1 MYLKKLH
8 ISNFR
13 CFRDYTI
20 EFAPGVTVLFGK
32 NGSGKSTL
40 IHAIHKALSFAFK
53 NDKVD
58 GGELTLSSGF
68 PSLRPNQYRKKEDI
82 VRDEKSGLSLPDI
95 CIHAEADFLETTL
108 DWDMYALT
116 STFALQ
122 PSKYKTA
129 YKLLMSR
136 IKETGTFPVFAYF
149 SDSFPH
155 LSTKASTLSKT
166 QLSLRNL
173 GYLGWDDE
181 TAYSDLWI
189 TRLTKIWTIWNRAK
203 MNVMQ
208 EESALANCEKLKAS
222 GDINENEYREDVDLH
237 RARLENALKDFNKYN
252 PEISSIRECLVNFS
266 KKLPG
271 IDVLDFFVSVY
282 EEDGLCLETK
292 DGQNPP
298 FEKLPAGYKR
308 IFYMA
313 LDIAYRSYIL
323 NGNTDSEGI
332 VVIDEI
338 DLHLHPALEQVVL
351 QCFQET
357 FPNIQFIVS
366 THSPLVLTDID
377 TVTGRNKVMRMTPAC
392 DAPEEC
398 RNIYGID
405 YNQMLEENMGVRK
418 RKPEFQ
424 ELFDKAWDEVAE
436 KNTEAA
442 KAIVDKLEAKKTPAD
457 QIELIQLRAIINRI
471 EIIGK

>member
-13 CFRDYTI
+13 CFRNYTI

-53 NDKVD
+53 NDKVGD
-58 GGELTLSSGF
+58 GEITLASGF
-68 PSLRPNQYRKKEDI
+68 PSLRPNQYSKKEDI

-95 CIHAEADFLETTL
+95 CIHAEADFLDTTL

-122 PSKYKTA
+122 PSKYNTA

-155 LSTKASTLSKT
+155 ISTKASTLSKT

-271 IDVLDFFVSVY
+271 IDMLDFFVSVY

-292 DGQNPP
+292 DGQNPT

-313 LDIAYRSYIL
+313 LDIAYRSFIL
-323 NGNTDSEGI
+323 NGTTNSEGI

-405 YNQMLEENMGVRK
+405 YNQMLEEIMGVRK
-418 RKPEFQ
+418 RKPEIQ

-442 KAIVDKLEAKKTPAD
+442 KAIVDKLEAKTPAD

>member
-53 NDKVD
+53 NDKVEED
-58 GGELTLSSGF
+58 ELTLSSGF
-68 PSLRPNQYRKKEDI
+68 SSLRPNQYRKKEDI
-82 VRDEKSGLSLPDI
+82 VRDEKSGFPLPDI

-155 LSTKASTLSKT
+155 ISTKASTLTKT

-189 TRLTKIWTIWNRAK
+189 TRLTKIWTMWDRAK
-203 MNVMQ
+203 MNVRH
-208 EESALANCEKLKAS
+208 EEAALANCDNFKAS
-222 GDINENEYREDVDLH
+222 GIINEKEYCEDVDLH
-237 RARLENALKDFNKYN
+237 RTRLENAQKDFNKYN

-271 IDVLDFFVSVY
+271 IDVQNVFVSVY

-323 NGNTDSEGI
+323 NGTTDSEGI

-338 DLHLHPALEQVVL
+338 DLHLHPALEQVIL

-357 FPNIQFIVS
+357 FPNIQFVVS

-377 TVTGRNKVMRMTPAC
+377 TVTEKNKVMRMTPAC
-392 DAPEEC
+392 DAPEEW
-398 RNIYGID
+398 RNIHGID
-405 YNQMLEENMGVRK
+405 YNQMLEENMDVSK
-418 RKPEFQ
+418 RKPEIQ
-424 ELFDKAWDEVAE
+424 ELFNKAWDEVAE
-436 KNTEAA
+436 KNTVAA
-442 KAIVDKLEAKKTPAD
+442 KQTVAELESKTPAD
-457 QIELIQLRAIINRI
+457 QIELVQLRAIINRI

>member
-53 NDKVD
+53 NDKVEE
-58 GGELTLSSGF
+58 GELTLSSGF

-82 VRDEKSGLSLPDI
+82 VRDEKSGLSLPYI

-155 LSTKASTLSKT
+155 LSTKASTLSKV

-252 PEISSIRECLVNFS
+252 SEISSIRECLVNFS

-271 IDVLDFFVSVY
+271 IDVQNVFVSVY

-323 NGNTDSEGI
+323 NGTTDSEGI

-338 DLHLHPALEQVVL
+338 DLHLHPALEQVIL

-357 FPNIQFIVS
+357 FKRIQFVVS

-377 TVTGRNKVMRMTPAC
+377 TVTDRNKVMRMTPAC
-392 DAPEEC
+392 DAPEEW
-398 RNIYGID
+398 RNIHGID
-405 YNQMLEENMGVRK
+405 YNQMLEENMDVSK
-418 RKPEFQ
+418 RKPEIQ

-436 KNTEAA
+436 KDIQAA
-442 KAIVDKLEAKKTPAD
+442 KATVAELEAKTPAD
-457 QIELIQLRAIINRI
+457 QIELVQLRAIINRI

>member
-53 NDKVD
+53 NDKVEE
-58 GGELTLSSGF
+58 GELTLSSGF
-68 PSLRPNQYRKKEDI
+68 PTLRPNQYRKKEDI
-82 VRDEKSGLSLPDI
+82 VRDEKSGLSLPYI

-155 LSTKASTLSKT
+155 ISTKASTLSKT

-208 EESALANCEKLKAS
+208 EESALANSEKLKAS
-222 GDINENEYREDVDLH
+222 GGINENEYREDVDLH

-271 IDVLDFFVSVY
+271 IDVQNVFVSVY

-323 NGNTDSEGI
+323 NGTTDSEGI

-338 DLHLHPALEQVVL
+338 DLHLHPALEQVIL

-392 DAPEEC
+392 DAPEEW
-398 RNIYGID
+398 RNIHGID
-405 YNQMLEENMGVRK
+405 YNQMLEENMDVSK
-418 RKPEFQ
+418 RKPEIQ

-436 KNTEAA
+436 KDTQAA
-442 KAIVDKLEAKKTPAD
+442 KATVAELEAKTPAD

-471 EIIGK
+471 ELIGK

>member
-53 NDKVD
+53 NDKVEE
-58 GGELTLSSGF
+58 GELTLSSGF
-68 PSLRPNQYRKKEDI
+68 PTLRPNQYRKKEDI
-82 VRDEKSGLSLPDI
+82 VRDEKSGLSLPYI

-155 LSTKASTLSKT
+155 ISTKASTLSKT

-208 EESALANCEKLKAS
+208 EESALANSEKLKAS
-222 GDINENEYREDVDLH
+222 GGINENEYREDVDLH

-271 IDVLDFFVSVY
+271 IDVQNVFVSVY

-323 NGNTDSEGI
+323 NGTTDSEGI

-338 DLHLHPALEQVVL
+338 DLHLHPALEQVIL

-392 DAPEEC
+392 DTPEEW
-398 RNIYGID
+398 RNIHGID
-405 YNQMLEENMGVRK
+405 YNQMLEENMDVSK
-418 RKPEFQ
+418 RKPEIQ

-436 KNTEAA
+436 KDTEAA
-442 KAIVDKLEAKKTPAD
+442 KATVAELEAKTPAD

-471 EIIGK
+471 ELIGK

>member
-20 EFAPGVTVLFGK
+20 KFAPGVTVLFGK

-53 NDKVD
+53 NDKVEE
-58 GGELTLSSGF
+58 GEITLSSGF
-68 PSLRPNQYRKKEDI
+68 PSLRPNQYRKKEDV

-95 CIHAEADFLETTL
+95 CIHAEADFLEISL

-155 LSTKASTLSKT
+155 ISTKASTLSKT

-222 GDINENEYREDVDLH
+222 GDINEIEYREDVDLH

-271 IDVLDFFVSVY
+271 IDVQNVFVSVY

-323 NGNTDSEGI
+323 NGTTDSEGI

-338 DLHLHPALEQVVL
+338 DLHLHPALEQVIL

-377 TVTGRNKVMRMTPAC
+377 TVADKNKVMRMTPAC
-392 DAPEEC
+392 DAPEEW
-398 RNIYGID
+398 RNIHGID
-405 YNQMLEENMGVRK
+405 YNQMLEENMDVSK
-418 RKPEFQ
+418 RKPEIQ

-436 KNTEAA
+436 KDIQTA
-442 KAIVDKLEAKKTPAD
+442 KATVAELEAKTPAD
-457 QIELIQLRAIINRI
+457 QVELVQLRAIINRI
-471 EIIGK
+471 ELIGK

>member
-13 CFRDYTI
+13 CFRNYTI

-53 NDKVD
+53 NDKVEE
-58 GGELTLSSGF
+58 GEITLSSGF
-68 PSLRPNQYRKKEDI
+68 PSLRPNQYNKKEDI
-82 VRDEKSGLSLPDI
+82 VRDEKSGFPLPDI

-155 LSTKASTLSKT
+155 ISTKASTLTKT

-189 TRLTKIWTIWNRAK
+189 TRLTKIWTMWDRAK
-203 MNVMQ
+203 MNVRH
-208 EESALANCEKLKAS
+208 EEAALANCEKFKAS
-222 GDINENEYREDVDLH
+222 GVINENEYREDVDLH
-237 RARLENALKDFNKYN
+237 RTRLENAQKDFNKYN

-271 IDVLDFFVSVY
+271 IDVLDVFVSVY

-323 NGNTDSEGI
+323 NGTTDSEGI

-338 DLHLHPALEQVVL
+338 DLHLHPALEQVIL

-357 FPNIQFIVS
+357 FKRIQFVVS

-377 TVTGRNKVMRMTPAC
+377 TVTDRNKVMRMTPAC
-392 DAPEEC
+392 DAPEEW
-398 RNIYGID
+398 RNIHGID
-405 YNQMLEENMGVRK
+405 YNQMLEENMDVSK
-418 RKPEFQ
+418 RKPEIQ

-436 KNTEAA
+436 KDIQAA
-442 KAIVDKLEAKKTPAD
+442 KATVAELEAKTPAD
-457 QIELIQLRAIINRI
+457 QIEMVQLRAIINRI

>member
-53 NDKVD
+53 NDKVEED
-58 GGELTLSSGF
+58 ELTLSSGF
-68 PSLRPNQYRKKEDI
+68 SSLRPNQYRRKEDI
-82 VRDEKSGLSLPDI
+82 VRDEKSGFPLPDI

-155 LSTKASTLSKT
+155 ISTKASTLTKT

-189 TRLTKIWTIWNRAK
+189 TRLTKIWTMWDRAK
-203 MNVMQ
+203 MNVRH
-208 EESALANCEKLKAS
+208 EEAALANCDNFKAS
-222 GDINENEYREDVDLH
+222 GIINEKEYCEDVDLH
-237 RARLENALKDFNKYN
+237 RTRLENAQKDFNKYN

-292 DGQNPP
+292 DGQNPT

-323 NGNTDSEGI
+323 NGTTDSEGI

-338 DLHLHPALEQVVL
+338 DLHLHPALEQVIL

-357 FPNIQFIVS
+357 FPNIQFVVS

-377 TVTGRNKVMRMTPAC
+377 TVTEKNKVMRMTPAC
-392 DAPEEC
+392 DAPEEW
-398 RNIYGID
+398 RNIHGID
-405 YNQMLEENMGVRK
+405 YNQMLEENMDVSK
-418 RKPEFQ
+418 RKPEIQ
-424 ELFDKAWDEVAE
+424 ELFNKAWDEVAE
-436 KNTEAA
+436 KNTVAA
-442 KAIVDKLEAKKTPAD
+442 KQTVAELESKTPAD
-457 QIELIQLRAIINRI
+457 QIELVQLRAIINRI

>member
-53 NDKVD
+53 NDKVEE
-58 GGELTLSSGF
+58 GELTLSSGF

-82 VRDEKSGLSLPDI
+82 VRDEKSGLSLPYI

-155 LSTKASTLSKT
+155 ISTKASTLSKT

-208 EESALANCEKLKAS
+208 EESALANSEKLKAS
-222 GDINENEYREDVDLH
+222 GGINENEYREDVDLH

-252 PEISSIRECLVNFS
+252 PEISSIREFLVNFS

-271 IDVLDFFVSVY
+271 IDVQNVFVSVY

-323 NGNTDSEGI
+323 NGTTDSEGI

-338 DLHLHPALEQVVL
+338 DLHLHPALEQVIL

-392 DAPEEC
+392 DAPEEW
-398 RNIYGID
+398 RNIHGID
-405 YNQMLEENMGVRK
+405 YNQMLEENMDVSK
-418 RKPEFQ
+418 RKPEIQ

-436 KNTEAA
+436 KDTEAA
-442 KAIVDKLEAKKTPAD
+442 KATVAELEAKTPAD

-471 EIIGK
+471 ELIGK

>member
-53 NDKVD
+53 NDKVEED
-58 GGELTLSSGF
+58 ELTLSSGF
-68 PSLRPNQYRKKEDI
+68 SSLRPNQYRKKEDI
-82 VRDEKSGLSLPDI
+82 VRDEKSGFPLPDI

-155 LSTKASTLSKT
+155 ISTKASTLTKT

-189 TRLTKIWTIWNRAK
+189 TRLTKIWTMWDRAK
-203 MNVMQ
+203 MNVRH
-208 EESALANCEKLKAS
+208 EEAALANCDNFKAS
-222 GDINENEYREDVDLH
+222 GIINEKEYCEDVDLH
-237 RARLENALKDFNKYN
+237 RTRLENAQKDFNKYN

-292 DGQNPP
+292 DGQNPT

-323 NGNTDSEGI
+323 NGTTDSEGI

-338 DLHLHPALEQVVL
+338 DLHLHPALEQVIL
-351 QCFQET
+351 QCFQVT
-357 FPNIQFIVS
+357 FPNIQFVVS
-366 THSPLVLTDID
+366 THSPLVLADID
-377 TVTGRNKVMRMTPAC
+377 TVTEKNKVMRMTPAC
-392 DAPEEC
+392 DAPEEW
-398 RNIYGID
+398 RNIHGID
-405 YNQMLEENMGVRK
+405 YNQMLEENMDVSK
-418 RKPEFQ
+418 RKPEIQ
-424 ELFDKAWDEVAE
+424 ELFNKAWDEVAE
-436 KNTEAA
+436 KNTVAA
-442 KAIVDKLEAKKTPAD
+442 KQTVAELESKTPAD
-457 QIELIQLRAIINRI
+457 QIELVQLRAIINRI

>member
-53 NDKVD
+53 NDKVEE
-58 GGELTLSSGF
+58 GELTLSSGF

-82 VRDEKSGLSLPDI
+82 VRDEKSGLSLPYI

-155 LSTKASTLSKT
+155 ISTKASTLSKT

-208 EESALANCEKLKAS
+208 EESALAKCEKLKAS
-222 GDINENEYREDVDLH
+222 GDINENEYREDVDLL

-271 IDVLDFFVSVY
+271 IDVQNVFVSVY

-323 NGNTDSEGI
+323 NGTTDSEGI

-338 DLHLHPALEQVVL
+338 DLHLHPALEQVIL

-357 FPNIQFIVS
+357 FPNIQFVVS
-366 THSPLVLTDID
+366 THSPLVLTGVETEGKPNVILHMASGD
-377 TVTGRNKVMRMTPAC
+377 TKPEVTH
-392 DAPEEC
+392 D
-398 RNIYGID
+398 IYGID
-405 YNQMLEENMGVRK
+405 YNTGIEDVMGVESKNVELDYMVNLCAYMKK
-418 RKPEFQ
+418 RNKIAQAENIMKRI
-424 ELFDKAWDEVAE
+424 LDKFAKSRNEVE
-436 KNTEAA
+436 KM
-442 KAIVDKLEAKKTPAD
+442 VEAKER
-457 QIELIQLRAIINRI
+457 EL
-471 EIIGK
+471 

>member
-53 NDKVD
+53 NDKVEE
-58 GGELTLSSGF
+58 GELTLSSGF

-82 VRDEKSGLSLPDI
+82 VRDEKSGLSLPYI

-155 LSTKASTLSKT
+155 ISTKASTLSKT

-189 TRLTKIWTIWNRAK
+189 IRLTKIWTIWNRAK

-208 EESALANCEKLKAS
+208 EESALAKCEKLKAS
-222 GDINENEYREDVDLH
+222 GDINENEYREDVDLL

-271 IDVLDFFVSVY
+271 IDVQNVFVSVY

-323 NGNTDSEGI
+323 NGTTDSEGI

-338 DLHLHPALEQVVL
+338 DLHLHPALEQVIL

-392 DAPEEC
+392 DAPEEW
-398 RNIYGID
+398 RNIHGID
-405 YNQMLEENMGVRK
+405 YNQMLEENMDVSK
-418 RKPEFQ
+418 RKPEIQ

-436 KNTEAA
+436 KDTEAA
-442 KAIVDKLEAKKTPAD
+442 KATVAELEAKTPAD

-471 EIIGK
+471 ELIGK

>member
-53 NDKVD
+53 NDKVEE
-58 GGELTLSSGF
+58 GELTLSSGF

-82 VRDEKSGLSLPDI
+82 VRDEKSGLSLPYI

-155 LSTKASTLSKT
+155 ISTKASTLSKT

-208 EESALANCEKLKAS
+208 EESALAKCEKLKAS
-222 GDINENEYREDVDLH
+222 GGINENEYREDVDLL

-252 PEISSIRECLVNFS
+252 PEISSIRESLVNFS

-271 IDVLDFFVSVY
+271 IDVQNVFVSVY

-323 NGNTDSEGI
+323 NGTTDSEGI

-338 DLHLHPALEQVVL
+338 DLHLHPALEQVIL

-392 DAPEEC
+392 DAPEEW
-398 RNIYGID
+398 RNIHGID
-405 YNQMLEENMGVRK
+405 YNQMLEENMDVSK
-418 RKPEFQ
+418 RKPEIQ

-436 KNTEAA
+436 KDTEAA
-442 KAIVDKLEAKKTPAD
+442 KATVAELEAKTPAD

-471 EIIGK
+471 ELIGK

>member
-53 NDKVD
+53 NDKVEE
-58 GGELTLSSGF
+58 GELTLSSGF
-68 PSLRPNQYRKKEDI
+68 PTLRPNQYRKKEDI
-82 VRDEKSGLSLPDI
+82 VRDEKSGLSLPYI

-155 LSTKASTLSKT
+155 ISTKASTLSKT

-208 EESALANCEKLKAS
+208 EESALAKCEKLKAS
-222 GDINENEYREDVDLH
+222 GGINDNEYREDVDLL

-271 IDVLDFFVSVY
+271 IDVQNVFVSVY

-323 NGNTDSEGI
+323 NGTTDSEGI

-338 DLHLHPALEQVVL
+338 DLHLHPALEQVIL

-392 DAPEEC
+392 DAPEEW
-398 RNIYGID
+398 RNIHGID
-405 YNQMLEENMGVRK
+405 YNQMLEENMDVSK
-418 RKPEFQ
+418 RKPEIQ

-436 KNTEAA
+436 KDTEAA
-442 KAIVDKLEAKKTPAD
+442 KATVAELEAKTPAD

-471 EIIGK
+471 ELIGK

>member
-53 NDKVD
+53 NDKVEE
-58 GGELTLSSGF
+58 GELTLSSGF
-68 PSLRPNQYRKKEDI
+68 PTLRPNQYRKKEDI
-82 VRDEKSGLSLPDI
+82 VRDEKSGLSLPYI

-155 LSTKASTLSKT
+155 ISTKASTLSKT

-208 EESALANCEKLKAS
+208 EESALANSERLKAS
-222 GDINENEYREDVDLH
+222 GGINENEYREDVDLH

-271 IDVLDFFVSVY
+271 IDVQNVFVSVY

-323 NGNTDSEGI
+323 NGTTDSEGI

-338 DLHLHPALEQVVL
+338 DLHLHPALEQVIL

-392 DAPEEC
+392 DAPEEW
-398 RNIYGID
+398 RNIHGID
-405 YNQMLEENMGVRK
+405 YNQMLEENMDVSK
-418 RKPEFQ
+418 RKPEIQ

-436 KNTEAA
+436 KDTEAA
-442 KAIVDKLEAKKTPAD
+442 KATVAELEAKTPAD

-471 EIIGK
+471 ELIGK

>member
-53 NDKVD
+53 NDKVEE
-58 GGELTLSSGF
+58 GEITLSSGF
-68 PSLRPNQYRKKEDI
+68 PSLRPNQYRKKEDV

-95 CIHAEADFLETTL
+95 CIHAEADFLEISL

-155 LSTKASTLSKT
+155 VSTKASTLSKV

-189 TRLTKIWTIWNRAK
+189 TRLTQTWTMWSRAK
-203 MNVMQ
+203 QKETQ
-208 EESALANCEKLKAS
+208 EVSALA
-222 GDINENEYREDVDLH
+222 INEMFKKDGKITDEEYREGQELH
-237 RARLENALKDFNKYN
+237 EAKLANARKEFSQYD
-252 PEISSIRECLVNFS
+252 PEISAVRNCLVAFS

-271 IDVLDFFVSVY
+271 FDMLDFFVSVY

-292 DGQNPP
+292 DGQNPQ

-323 NGNTDSEGI
+323 NGTTDSEGI
-332 VVIDEI
+332 VVIDEV

-357 FPNIQFIVS
+357 FRQIQFIVS
-366 THSPLVLTDID
+366 THSPLVLTGLETEGKPNVILHMASGD
-377 TVTGRNKVMRMTPAC
+377 TKPEVTH
-392 DAPEEC
+392 D
-398 RNIYGID
+398 IYGID
-405 YNQMLEENMGVRK
+405 YNTGIEDVMGVGAKNVELDYMVNLCAYMQK
-418 RKPEFQ
+418 RGKQAQAENIMERILIRFA
-424 ELFDKAWDEVAE
+424 KNRNEVE
-436 KNTEAA
+436 KM
-442 KAIVDKLEAKKTPAD
+442 VEAKEK
-457 QIELIQLRAIINRI
+457 EL
-471 EIIGK
+471 

>member
-8 ISNFR
+8 SSNFR

-53 NDKVD
+53 NDKVEE
-58 GGELTLSSGF
+58 GELTLSSGF

-82 VRDEKSGLSLPDI
+82 VRDEKSGLSLPYI
-95 CIHAEADFLETTL
+95 CIHAEADFLGTTL

-155 LSTKASTLSKT
+155 ISTKASTLSKT

-208 EESALANCEKLKAS
+208 EESALANSEKLKAS
-222 GDINENEYREDVDLH
+222 GGINENEYREDVDLH

-271 IDVLDFFVSVY
+271 IDVQNVFVSVY

-323 NGNTDSEGI
+323 NGTTDSEGI

-338 DLHLHPALEQVVL
+338 DLHLHPALEQVIL

-392 DAPEEC
+392 DAPEEW
-398 RNIYGID
+398 RNIHGID
-405 YNQMLEENMGVRK
+405 YNQMLEENMDVSK
-418 RKPEFQ
+418 RKPEIQ

-436 KNTEAA
+436 KDTEAA
-442 KAIVDKLEAKKTPAD
+442 KATVAELEAKTPAD

-471 EIIGK
+471 ELIGK

>member
-53 NDKVD
+53 NDKVEED
-58 GGELTLSSGF
+58 ELTLSSGF
-68 PSLRPNQYRKKEDI
+68 SSLRPNQYRKKEDI
-82 VRDEKSGLSLPDI
+82 VRDEKSGLSLPYI

-155 LSTKASTLSKT
+155 ISTKASTLTRT

-189 TRLTKIWTIWNRAK
+189 TRLTKIWTMWDRAK
-203 MNVMQ
+203 MNVRH
-208 EESALANCEKLKAS
+208 EEAALANCDNFKAS
-222 GDINENEYREDVDLH
+222 GIINEKEYCEDVDLH
-237 RARLENALKDFNKYN
+237 RTRLENAQKDFNKYN

-292 DGQNPP
+292 DGQNPT

-323 NGNTDSEGI
+323 NGTTDSEGI

-338 DLHLHPALEQVVL
+338 DLHLHPALEQVIL

-357 FPNIQFIVS
+357 FPNIQFVVS

-377 TVTGRNKVMRMTPAC
+377 TVTEKNKVMRMTPAC
-392 DAPEEC
+392 DAPEEW
-398 RNIYGID
+398 RNIHGID
-405 YNQMLEENMGVRK
+405 YNQMLEENMDVSK
-418 RKPEFQ
+418 RKPEIQ
-424 ELFDKAWDEVAE
+424 ELFNKAWDEVAE
-436 KNTEAA
+436 KNTVAA
-442 KAIVDKLEAKKTPAD
+442 KQTVAELESKTPAD
-457 QIELIQLRAIINRI
+457 QIELVQLRAIINRI

>member
-53 NDKVD
+53 NDKV
-58 GGELTLSSGF
+58 GEGEITLSSGF

-82 VRDEKSGLSLPDI
+82 VRDEKSGFPLPDI
-95 CIHAEADFLETTL
+95 NIYAEADFLNANL
-108 DWDMYALT
+108 KWDMYALT

-155 LSTKASTLSKT
+155 ISTKASTLSKT

-208 EESALANCEKLKAS
+208 EESALANCEKFKPS
-222 GDINENEYREDVDLH
+222 GIINENEYREDVDLH
-237 RARLENALKDFNKYN
+237 RTRLENAQKDFNKYD

-313 LDIAYRSYIL
+313 LDIAYRSFIL
-323 NGNTDSEGI
+323 NGTTNSEGI

-377 TVTGRNKVMRMTPAC
+377 TIDNNNKVMRMTPAC
-392 DAPEEC
+392 DAPEEW
-398 RNIYGID
+398 RNIHGID
-405 YNQMLEENMGVRK
+405 YNQMLEENMDVSK
-418 RKPEFQ
+418 RKPEIQ
-424 ELFDKAWDEVAE
+424 KLFDIAWDEVAE

-442 KAIVDKLEAKKTPAD
+442 KATVAELEAKTPAD
-457 QIELIQLRAIINRI
+457 QIELVQLRAIINRI
-471 EIIGK
+471 ELIGK

>member
-53 NDKVD
+53 NDKM
-58 GGELTLSSGF
+58 GEGEITLSSGF
-68 PSLRPNQYRKKEDI
+68 SSLKPNQYKKKEDI
-82 VRDEKSGLSLPDI
+82 VRDEKSGFPLPNI
-95 CIHAEADFLETTL
+95 NIHAEADFQNANLK
-108 DWDMYALT
+108 WDMYALT

-122 PSKYKTA
+122 SSKYKTA
-129 YKLLMSR
+129 YQQLMSK

-155 LSTKASTLSKT
+155 ISTKASTLSKI

-189 TRLTKIWTIWNRAK
+189 TRLTKIWTMWDRAK
-203 MNVMQ
+203 MNVRH
-208 EESALANCEKLKAS
+208 EEAALANCDNFKAS
-222 GDINENEYREDVDLH
+222 GIINENEYCEDVDLH
-237 RARLENALKDFNKYN
+237 RTRQEIAKKDFDKYN

-271 IDVLDFFVSVY
+271 IDVLDVFVSVY

-323 NGNTDSEGI
+323 NGTTDSEGI

-338 DLHLHPALEQVVL
+338 DLHLHPALEQVIL

-357 FPNIQFIVS
+357 FPNIQFVVS
-366 THSPLVLTDID
+366 THSPLVLTGVETEGKPNVILHMVSDD
-377 TVTGRNKVMRMTPAC
+377 TKPEVTH
-392 DAPEEC
+392 D
-398 RNIYGID
+398 IYGID
-405 YNQMLEENMGVRK
+405 YNTGIEDVMGVESKNVELDYMVNLCAYMKK
-418 RKPEFQ
+418 RNKIAQAENIMKRI
-424 ELFDKAWDEVAE
+424 LDKFAKNRNEVE
-436 KNTEAA
+436 KM
-442 KAIVDKLEAKKTPAD
+442 VEAKERK
-457 QIELIQLRAIINRI
+457 L
-471 EIIGK
+471 

>member
-53 NDKVD
+53 NDKV
-58 GGELTLSSGF
+58 GEGEITLSSGF

-82 VRDEKSGLSLPDI
+82 VRDEKSGLPFPDI
-95 CIHAEADFLETTL
+95 NIHAEADFLETSL

-237 RARLENALKDFNKYN
+237 RTRLENAQKDFKKYN

-323 NGNTDSEGI
+323 NGTTDSEGI

>member
-13 CFRDYTI
+13 CFCDYTI

-53 NDKVD
+53 NDKM
-58 GGELTLSSGF
+58 GEGEITLSSGF
-68 PSLRPNQYRKKEDI
+68 SSLKPNQYKKKEDI
-82 VRDEKSGLSLPDI
+82 VRDEKSGFPLPDI
-95 CIHAEADFLETTL
+95 NIHAEADFQNANLK
-108 DWDMYALT
+108 WDMYALT

-122 PSKYKTA
+122 SSKYKTA
-129 YKLLMSR
+129 YQQLMSK

-155 LSTKASTLSKT
+155 ISTKASTLSKI

-189 TRLTKIWTIWNRAK
+189 TRLTKIWTMWDRAK
-203 MNVMQ
+203 MNVRH
-208 EESALANCEKLKAS
+208 EEAALANCDNFKAS
-222 GDINENEYREDVDLH
+222 GIINENEYCEDVDLH
-237 RARLENALKDFNKYN
+237 RTRQEIAKKDFDKYN

-271 IDVLDFFVSVY
+271 IDVLDVFVSVY

-323 NGNTDSEGI
+323 NGTTDSEGI

-338 DLHLHPALEQVVL
+338 DLHLHPALEQVIL

-357 FPNIQFIVS
+357 FPNIQFVVS
-366 THSPLVLTDID
+366 THSPLVLTGVETEGKPNVILHMVSDD
-377 TVTGRNKVMRMTPAC
+377 TKPEVTH
-392 DAPEEC
+392 D
-398 RNIYGID
+398 IYGID
-405 YNQMLEENMGVRK
+405 YNTGIEDVMGVESKNVELDYMVNLCAYMKK
-418 RKPEFQ
+418 RNKIAQ
-424 ELFDKAWDEVAE
+424 AE
-436 KNTEAA
+436 NIMKR
-442 KAIVDKLEAKKTPAD
+442 ILDKLAKNRNEVEKMVEAKER
-457 QIELIQLRAIINRI
+457 EL
-471 EIIGK
+471 

>member
-53 NDKVD
+53 NDKVEE
-58 GGELTLSSGF
+58 GELTLSSGF

-136 IKETGTFPVFAYF
+136 IKETGIFPVFAYF

-155 LSTKASTLSKT
+155 ISTKASTLTKT

-189 TRLTKIWTIWNRAK
+189 TRLTKIWTMWDRAK
-203 MNVMQ
+203 MNVRH
-208 EESALANCEKLKAS
+208 EEAALANCDNFKAS
-222 GDINENEYREDVDLH
+222 GIINENEYCEDVDLH
-237 RARLENALKDFNKYN
+237 RTRQEIAKKDFDKYN

-271 IDVLDFFVSVY
+271 IDVLDVFVSVY

-323 NGNTDSEGI
+323 NGTTDSEGI

-338 DLHLHPALEQVVL
+338 DLHLHPALEQVIL

-357 FPNIQFIVS
+357 FPNIQFVVS
-366 THSPLVLTDID
+366 THSPLVLTGVETEGKPNVILHMASDD
-377 TVTGRNKVMRMTPAC
+377 TKPEVTH
-392 DAPEEC
+392 D
-398 RNIYGID
+398 IYGID
-405 YNQMLEENMGVRK
+405 YNTGIEDVMGVESKNVELDYMVNLCAYMKK
-418 RKPEFQ
+418 RNKIAQAENIIRRILNKFAKSQ
-424 ELFDKAWDEVAE
+424 SEVE
-436 KNTEAA
+436 RM
-442 KAIVDKLEAKKTPAD
+442 VEAKER
-457 QIELIQLRAIINRI
+457 EL
-471 EIIGK
+471 

>member
-53 NDKVD
+53 NDKM
-58 GGELTLSSGF
+58 GEGEITLSSGF
-68 PSLRPNQYRKKEDI
+68 SSLKPNQYKKKEDI
-82 VRDEKSGLSLPDI
+82 VRDEKSGFPLPNI
-95 CIHAEADFLETTL
+95 NIHAEADFQNANLK
-108 DWDMYALT
+108 WDMYALT

-122 PSKYKTA
+122 SSKYKTA
-129 YKLLMSR
+129 YQQLMSK

-155 LSTKASTLSKT
+155 ISTKASTLSKI

-189 TRLTKIWTIWNRAK
+189 TRLTKIWTMWDRAK
-203 MNVMQ
+203 MNVRH
-208 EESALANCEKLKAS
+208 EEAALANCDNFKAS
-222 GDINENEYREDVDLH
+222 GIINENEYCEDVDLH
-237 RARLENALKDFNKYN
+237 RTRQEIAKKDFDKYN

-271 IDVLDFFVSVY
+271 IDVLDVFVSVY

-292 DGQNPP
+292 DGQNPQ

-332 VVIDEI
+332 VIIDEI

-366 THSPLVLTDID
+366 THSPLVLTGVETEGKPNVILHMASGN
-377 TVTGRNKVMRMTPAC
+377 TKPEVTH
-392 DAPEEC
+392 D
-398 RNIYGID
+398 IYGID
-405 YNQMLEENMGVRK
+405 YNTGIEDVMGVESKNVELDYMVNLCAYMKK
-418 RKPEFQ
+418 RNKIAQAENIMKRI
-424 ELFDKAWDEVAE
+424 LDKFAKNRNEVE
-436 KNTEAA
+436 KM
-442 KAIVDKLEAKKTPAD
+442 VEAKER
-457 QIELIQLRAIINRI
+457 EL
-471 EIIGK
+471 

>member
-53 NDKVD
+53 NDKVEED
-58 GGELTLSSGF
+58 ELTLSSGF
-68 PSLRPNQYRKKEDI
+68 SSLRPNQYRKKEDI
-82 VRDEKSGLSLPDI
+82 VRDEKSGFPLPDI

-155 LSTKASTLSKT
+155 ISTKASTLTKT

-189 TRLTKIWTIWNRAK
+189 TRLTKIWTMWDRAK
-203 MNVMQ
+203 MNVRH
-208 EESALANCEKLKAS
+208 EEAALANCDNFKAS
-222 GDINENEYREDVDLH
+222 GIINENEYCEDVDLH
-237 RARLENALKDFNKYN
+237 RTRLENAQKDFDKYN

-271 IDVLDFFVSVY
+271 IDVLDVFVSVY

-323 NGNTDSEGI
+323 NGTTDSEGI

-338 DLHLHPALEQVVL
+338 DLHLHPALEQVIL

-357 FPNIQFIVS
+357 FPNIQFVVS
-366 THSPLVLTDID
+366 THSPLVLTGVETEGKPNVILHMASGD
-377 TVTGRNKVMRMTPAC
+377 TKPEVTH
-392 DAPEEC
+392 D
-398 RNIYGID
+398 IYGID
-405 YNQMLEENMGVRK
+405 YNTGIEDVMGVESKNVELDYMVNLCAYMKK
-418 RKPEFQ
+418 RNKIAQAENIMKRI
-424 ELFDKAWDEVAE
+424 LDKFAKNRNEVE
-436 KNTEAA
+436 KM
-442 KAIVDKLEAKKTPAD
+442 VEAKER
-457 QIELIQLRAIINRI
+457 EL
-471 EIIGK
+471 

>member
-53 NDKVD
+53 NDKVEED
-58 GGELTLSSGF
+58 ELTLSSGF
-68 PSLRPNQYRKKEDI
+68 SSLRPNQYRKKEDI
-82 VRDEKSGLSLPDI
+82 VRDEKSGFPLPDI

-155 LSTKASTLSKT
+155 ISTKASTLTKI

-189 TRLTKIWTIWNRAK
+189 TRLTKIWTMWDRAK
-203 MNVMQ
+203 MNVRH
-208 EESALANCEKLKAS
+208 EEAALANCDNFKAS
-222 GDINENEYREDVDLH
+222 GIINEKEYCEDVDLH
-237 RARLENALKDFNKYN
+237 RTRLENAQKDFNKYN

-292 DGQNPP
+292 DGQNPT

-323 NGNTDSEGI
+323 NGTTDSEGI

-338 DLHLHPALEQVVL
+338 DLHLHPALEQVIL

-357 FPNIQFIVS
+357 FPNIQLVVS
-366 THSPLVLTDID
+366 THSPLVLTGVETEGKPNVILHMASGD
-377 TVTGRNKVMRMTPAC
+377 TKPEVTH
-392 DAPEEC
+392 D
-398 RNIYGID
+398 IYGID
-405 YNQMLEENMGVRK
+405 YNTGIEDVMGVESKNVELDYMVNLCAYMKK
-418 RKPEFQ
+418 RNKIAQAENIMKRI
-424 ELFDKAWDEVAE
+424 LDKFAKSRNEVE
-436 KNTEAA
+436 KM
-442 KAIVDKLEAKKTPAD
+442 VEAKER
-457 QIELIQLRAIINRI
+457 EL
-471 EIIGK
+471 

>member
-53 NDKVD
+53 NDKVEED
-58 GGELTLSSGF
+58 ELTLSSGF
-68 PSLRPNQYRKKEDI
+68 SSLRPNQYRKKEDI
-82 VRDEKSGLSLPDI
+82 VRDEKSGFPLPDI

-155 LSTKASTLSKT
+155 ISTKASTLTKT

-189 TRLTKIWTIWNRAK
+189 TRLTKIWTMWDRAK
-203 MNVMQ
+203 MNVRH
-208 EESALANCEKLKAS
+208 EEAALANCDNFKAS
-222 GDINENEYREDVDLH
+222 GIINEKEYCEDVDLH
-237 RARLENALKDFNKYN
+237 RTRLENAQKDFNKYN

-292 DGQNPP
+292 DGQNPT

-323 NGNTDSEGI
+323 NGTTDSEGI

-338 DLHLHPALEQVVL
+338 DLHLHPALEQVIL

-357 FPNIQFIVS
+357 FPNIQFVVS
-366 THSPLVLTDID
+366 THSPLVLTGVETEGKPNVILHMASGD
-377 TVTGRNKVMRMTPAC
+377 TKPEVTH
-392 DAPEEC
+392 D
-398 RNIYGID
+398 IYGID
-405 YNQMLEENMGVRK
+405 YNTGIEDVMGVESKNVELDYMVNLCAYMKK
-418 RKPEFQ
+418 RNKIAQAENIMKRI
-424 ELFDKAWDEVAE
+424 LDKFAKNRNEVE
-436 KNTEAA
+436 KM
-442 KAIVDKLEAKKTPAD
+442 VEAKEK
-457 QIELIQLRAIINRI
+457 EL
-471 EIIGK
+471 

>member
-13 CFRDYTI
+13 CFRDYAI

-53 NDKVD
+53 NDKVGD
-58 GGELTLSSGF
+58 GEITLASGF
-68 PSLRPNQYRKKEDI
+68 PSLRPNQYSKKEDI

-95 CIHAEADFLETTL
+95 CIHAEADFLGTTL

-122 PSKYKTA
+122 PSKYNTA

-155 LSTKASTLSKT
+155 ISTKASTLSKT

-271 IDVLDFFVSVY
+271 IDVQNVFVSVY

-313 LDIAYRSYIL
+313 LDISYRSYIL
-323 NGNTDSEGI
+323 NGTTDSEGI

-338 DLHLHPALEQVVL
+338 DLHLHPALEQVIL

-377 TVTGRNKVMRMTPAC
+377 TVTGRNKVMRMTPEC

-405 YNQMLEENMGVRK
+405 YNQMLEEIMDVRK
-418 RKPEFQ
+418 RKPEIQ

-442 KAIVDKLEAKKTPAD
+442 KATVAELEAKKTPAD

-471 EIIGK
+471 ELIGK

>member
-13 CFRDYTI
+13 CFRNYTI

-53 NDKVD
+53 NDKVKA
-58 GGELTLSSGF
+58 GEITLSSGF
-68 PSLRPNQYRKKEDI
+68 SSLRPNQYNKKEDI
-82 VRDEKSGLSLPDI
+82 VRDEKSGFPLPDI

-155 LSTKASTLSKT
+155 ISTKASTLTKT

-189 TRLTKIWTIWNRAK
+189 TRLTKIWTMWDRAK
-203 MNVMQ
+203 MNVRH
-208 EESALANCEKLKAS
+208 EEAALANCENLKAS
-222 GDINENEYREDVDLH
+222 GIINENEYCEDVDLH
-237 RARLENALKDFNKYN
+237 RTRLEIAQKDFNKYN

-271 IDVLDFFVSVY
+271 IDVLDVFVSVY

-323 NGNTDSEGI
+323 NGTTNSEGI

-338 DLHLHPALEQVVL
+338 DLHLHPALEQVIL

-357 FPNIQFIVS
+357 FPNIQFVVS
-366 THSPLVLTDID
+366 THSPLVLTGVETEGKPNVILHMASDD
-377 TVTGRNKVMRMTPAC
+377 TKPEVTH
-392 DAPEEC
+392 D
-398 RNIYGID
+398 IYGID
-405 YNQMLEENMGVRK
+405 YNTGIEDVMGVESKNVELDYMVNLCAYMKK
-418 RKPEFQ
+418 RNKIAQAENIMRRILNKFAKSQ
-424 ELFDKAWDEVAE
+424 SEVE
-436 KNTEAA
+436 RM
-442 KAIVDKLEAKKTPAD
+442 VEAKER
-457 QIELIQLRAIINRI
+457 EL
-471 EIIGK
+471 

>member
-53 NDKVD
+53 NDKVKE
-58 GGELTLSSGF
+58 GEITLASGF

-82 VRDEKSGLSLPDI
+82 VRDEKSGFPLPDI
-95 CIHAEADFLETTL
+95 NIHAEADFLNANL
-108 DWDMYALT
+108 KWDMYALT

-155 LSTKASTLSKT
+155 ISTKASTLTKT

-189 TRLTKIWTIWNRAK
+189 TRLTKIWTMWDRAK
-203 MNVMQ
+203 MNVRH
-208 EESALANCEKLKAS
+208 EEVALANCEKFKVS
-222 GDINENEYREDVDLH
+222 GVINDDYREDVDLH
-237 RARLENALKDFNKYN
+237 RTRLENAQKDFKKYN

-271 IDVLDFFVSVY
+271 IDVQNVFVSVY

-357 FPNIQFIVS
+357 FPNIQFVVS
-366 THSPLVLTDID
+366 THSPLVLTGVS
-377 TVTGRNKVMRMTPAC
+377 TVNGKNAILRMERNTVEPIPIS
-392 DAPEEC
+392 D
-398 RNIYGID
+398 IYGLD
-405 YNQMLEENMGVRK
+405 YNTGVQEVMKVNSGDEVLEWAISECAFMLNHNLIEQAEVLK
-418 RKPEFQ
+418 RQILDKKYISVQ
-424 ELFDKAWDEVAE
+424 ELNSRIE
-436 KNTEAA
+436 
-442 KAIVDKLEAKKTPAD
+442 LERKKTV
-457 QIELIQLRAIINRI
+457 
-471 EIIGK
+471 K

>member
-13 CFRDYTI
+13 CFRDFTI

-53 NDKVD
+53 NDKVEE
-58 GGELTLSSGF
+58 GELTLSSGF
-68 PSLRPNQYRKKEDI
+68 PTLRPNQYRKKEDI
-82 VRDEKSGLSLPDI
+82 VRDEKSGLSLPYI

-155 LSTKASTLSKT
+155 ISTKASTLSKT

-208 EESALANCEKLKAS
+208 EESALAKCEKLKAS

-271 IDVLDFFVSVY
+271 IDVQNVFVSVY

-323 NGNTDSEGI
+323 NGTTDSEGI

-338 DLHLHPALEQVVL
+338 DLHLHPALEQVIL

-377 TVTGRNKVMRMTPAC
+377 TVTGRNKVIRMTPAC
-392 DAPEEC
+392 DAPEEW
-398 RNIYGID
+398 RNIHGID
-405 YNQMLEENMGVRK
+405 YNQMLEENMDVSK
-418 RKPEFQ
+418 RKPEIQ

-436 KNTEAA
+436 KDTEAA
-442 KAIVDKLEAKKTPAD
+442 KATVAELEAKTPAD

-471 EIIGK
+471 ELIGK

>member
-53 NDKVD
+53 NDKVEED
-58 GGELTLSSGF
+58 ELTLSSGF
-68 PSLRPNQYRKKEDI
+68 SSLRPNQYRKKEDI

-155 LSTKASTLSKT
+155 ISTKASTLTKT

-189 TRLTKIWTIWNRAK
+189 TRLTKIWTMWDRAK
-203 MNVMQ
+203 MNVRH
-208 EESALANCEKLKAS
+208 EEAALANCDNFKAS
-222 GDINENEYREDVDLH
+222 GIINEKEYCEDVDLH
-237 RARLENALKDFNKYN
+237 RTRLENAQKDFNKYN

-323 NGNTDSEGI
+323 NGTTDSEGI

-338 DLHLHPALEQVVL
+338 DLHLHPALEQVIL

-357 FPNIQFIVS
+357 FPNIQFVVS
-366 THSPLVLTDID
+366 THSPLVLTGVETEGKPNVILHMASGD
-377 TVTGRNKVMRMTPAC
+377 TKPEVTH
-392 DAPEEC
+392 D
-398 RNIYGID
+398 IYGID
-405 YNQMLEENMGVRK
+405 YNTGIEDVMGVESKNVELDYMVNLCAYMKK
-418 RKPEFQ
+418 RNKIAQAENIMKRI
-424 ELFDKAWDEVAE
+424 LDKFAKSRNEVE
-436 KNTEAA
+436 KM
-442 KAIVDKLEAKKTPAD
+442 VEAKER
-457 QIELIQLRAIINRI
+457 EL
-471 EIIGK
+471 

>member
-53 NDKVD
+53 NDKVEE
-58 GGELTLSSGF
+58 GEITLASGF
-68 PSLRPNQYRKKEDI
+68 SSLKPNQYKKKDDI
-82 VRDEKSGLSLPDI
+82 VRDEKSGFPLPDI
-95 CIHAEADFLETTL
+95 NIHAEADFLNANL
-108 DWDMYALT
+108 KWDMYALT

-155 LSTKASTLSKT
+155 VSTKASTLSKV

-189 TRLTKIWTIWNRAK
+189 TRLTQTWTMWSRAK
-203 MNVMQ
+203 QKETQ
-208 EESALANCEKLKAS
+208 EVSALA
-222 GDINENEYREDVDLH
+222 INEMFKKNGKITDEEYREGQELH
-237 RARLENALKDFNKYN
+237 EAKLANARKELSQYN
-252 PEISSIRECLVNFS
+252 PEISAIGNCLVAFS

-271 IDVLDFFVSVY
+271 IDMLDFFVSVY

-313 LDIAYRSYIL
+313 LDIAYRSFIL
-323 NGNTDSEGI
+323 NGTTNSEGI

-338 DLHLHPALEQVVL
+338 DLHLHPALEQVIL

-366 THSPLVLTDID
+366 THSPLVLTGVETEGKPNVILHMASGD
-377 TVTGRNKVMRMTPAC
+377 TKPEVTH
-392 DAPEEC
+392 D
-398 RNIYGID
+398 IYGID
-405 YNQMLEENMGVRK
+405 YNTGIEDVMGVESKNVELDYMVNLCAYMQK
-418 RKPEFQ
+418 RGKQAQAENIMKRI
-424 ELFDKAWDEVAE
+424 LDKFAKNRNEVE
-436 KNTEAA
+436 KM
-442 KAIVDKLEAKKTPAD
+442 VEAKER
-457 QIELIQLRAIINRI
+457 EL
-471 EIIGK
+471 

>member
-13 CFRDYTI
+13 CFCDYTI

-53 NDKVD
+53 NDKVEED
-58 GGELTLSSGF
+58 ELTLSSGF
-68 PSLRPNQYRKKEDI
+68 SSLRPNQYRKKEDI
-82 VRDEKSGLSLPDI
+82 VRDEKSGFPLPDI

-129 YKLLMSR
+129 YQLLMSR

-155 LSTKASTLSKT
+155 ISTKASTLTKT

-189 TRLTKIWTIWNRAK
+189 TRLTKIWTMWDRAK
-203 MNVMQ
+203 MNVRH
-208 EESALANCEKLKAS
+208 EEAALANCDNFKAS
-222 GDINENEYREDVDLH
+222 GIINEKEYCEDVDLH
-237 RARLENALKDFNKYN
+237 RTRLENAQKDFNKYN

-292 DGQNPP
+292 DGQNPT

-323 NGNTDSEGI
+323 NGTTDSEGI

-338 DLHLHPALEQVVL
+338 DLHLHPALEQVIL

-357 FPNIQFIVS
+357 FPNIQFVVS

-377 TVTGRNKVMRMTPAC
+377 TVTEKNKVMRMTPAC
-392 DAPEEC
+392 DAPEEW
-398 RNIYGID
+398 RNIHGID
-405 YNQMLEENMGVRK
+405 YNQMLEENMDVSK
-418 RKPEFQ
+418 RKPEIQ
-424 ELFDKAWDEVAE
+424 ELFNKAWDEVAE
-436 KNTEAA
+436 KNTVAA
-442 KAIVDKLEAKKTPAD
+442 KQTVAELESKTPAD
-457 QIELIQLRAIINRI
+457 QIELVQLRAIINRI

>member
-53 NDKVD
+53 NDKVEE
-58 GGELTLSSGF
+58 GELTLSSGF

-82 VRDEKSGLSLPDI
+82 VRDEKSGLSLPYI

-155 LSTKASTLSKT
+155 ISTKASTLTKT

-189 TRLTKIWTIWNRAK
+189 TRLTKIWTMWDRAK
-203 MNVMQ
+203 MNVRH
-208 EESALANCEKLKAS
+208 EEAALANCDNFKAS
-222 GDINENEYREDVDLH
+222 GIINEKEYCEDVDLH
-237 RARLENALKDFNKYN
+237 RTRLENAQKDFNKYN

-292 DGQNPP
+292 DGQNPT

-323 NGNTDSEGI
+323 NGTTDSEGI

-338 DLHLHPALEQVVL
+338 DLHLHPALEQVIL

-357 FPNIQFIVS
+357 FPNIQFVVS

-377 TVTGRNKVMRMTPAC
+377 TVTEKNKVMRMTPAC
-392 DAPEEC
+392 DAPEEW
-398 RNIYGID
+398 RNIHGID
-405 YNQMLEENMGVRK
+405 YNQMLEENMDVSK
-418 RKPEFQ
+418 RKPEIQ
-424 ELFDKAWDEVAE
+424 ELFNKAWDEVAE
-436 KNTEAA
+436 KNTVAA
-442 KAIVDKLEAKKTPAD
+442 KQTVAELESKTPAD
-457 QIELIQLRAIINRI
+457 QIELVQLRAIINRI

>member
-53 NDKVD
+53 NDKVEED
-58 GGELTLSSGF
+58 ELTLSSGF
-68 PSLRPNQYRKKEDI
+68 SSLRPNQYRKKEDI
-82 VRDEKSGLSLPDI
+82 VRDEKSGFPLPDI

-155 LSTKASTLSKT
+155 ISTKASTLTKT

-189 TRLTKIWTIWNRAK
+189 TRLTKIWTMWDRAK
-203 MNVMQ
+203 MNVRH
-208 EESALANCEKLKAS
+208 EEAALANCDNFKAS
-222 GDINENEYREDVDLH
+222 GIINEKEYCEDVDLH
-237 RARLENALKDFNKYN
+237 RTRLENAQKDFNKYN

-292 DGQNPP
+292 DGQNPT

-323 NGNTDSEGI
+323 NGTIDSEGI

-338 DLHLHPALEQVVL
+338 DLHLHPALEQVIL

-357 FPNIQFIVS
+357 FPNIQFVVS

-377 TVTGRNKVMRMTPAC
+377 TVTEKNKVMRMTPAC
-392 DAPEEC
+392 DAPEEW
-398 RNIYGID
+398 RNIHGID
-405 YNQMLEENMGVRK
+405 YNQMLEENMDVSK
-418 RKPEFQ
+418 RKPEIQ
-424 ELFDKAWDEVAE
+424 ELFNKAWDEVAE
-436 KNTEAA
+436 KNTVAA
-442 KAIVDKLEAKKTPAD
+442 KQTVAELESKTPAD
-457 QIELIQLRAIINRI
+457 QIELVQLRAIINRI